1 MCKES
6 SRFCERPARGRIT
19 ARHFRTICAVPNDAF
34 PRRSFEV
41 CATGRI
47 AKRVSFPKRWNVQD
61 RTCVRRLAPT
71 FPLVFSDYCV
81 SSAEMAAKGTL
92 APKGAT
98 ATALLVVL
106 CSRRPS
112 QSRRAANVVSTSDY
126 PPVLCRDSFCG
137 HFRFIAAFISAPDGR
152 TTRSR
157 QLAKRFT
164 PSPCLRGDAYCH
176 RVHPKD

>member
-1 MCKES
+1 MCFAFAHSPVLSPSMKLVFPHLDLAAEKDERESRDARAREERREAVPAKAASPNYFARGEPASLAFLFWCKES
-6 SRFCERPARGRIT
+6 SRFRERPARGRVT

-81 SSAEMAAKGTL
+81 CSAEMAA
-92 APKGAT
+92 
-98 ATALLVVL
+98 
-106 CSRRPS
+106 
-112 QSRRAANVVSTSDY
+112 
-126 PPVLCRDSFCG
+126 
-137 HFRFIAAFISAPDGR
+137 
-152 TTRSR
+152 
-157 QLAKRFT
+157 
-164 PSPCLRGDAYCH
+164 
-176 RVHPKD
+176 